1 MTLHCPHCNGPLEP
15 DLFLN
20 AASLLPPVRCP
31 LVIKLDDG
39 ELVRVV
45 RTSFIRDKDG
55 AMEYREIGHA
65 PGTEGRVIVGRFPWT
80 YP

>member
-20 AASLLPPVRCP
+20 SASIMPPVRCP
-31 LVIKLDDG
+31 LLIRLPNG
-39 ELVRVV
+39 ELVRVI
-45 RTSFIRDKDG
+45 RTSFISDKEG
-55 AMEYREIGHA
+55 VMEYQEIGQM
-65 PGTEGRVIVGRFPWT
+65 PGTEGRLITGRFPWT